1 MKYLIETT
9 EVYRVDSED
18 EIKNVVE
25 EAKRTSTVVKHNYT
39 YKCKKQKGEIIDEW
53 YKVSI
58 TKKWDDEKEPCGST
72 SVSYGIV
79 SAWGDSNNED

>member
-9 EVYRVDSED
+9 EVYRVDDED
-18 EIKNVVE
+18 EAKVVVE
-25 EAKRTSTVVKHNYT
+25 EAKRTSTVVKYNCT
-39 YKCKKQKGEIIDEW
+39 YKCKKQKGEIVDEW

-72 SVSYGIV
+72 KVSYGV
-79 SAWGDSNNED
+79 VNGWEDTDEN

>member
-9 EVYRVDSED
+9 EVYRVDNED

-39 YKCKKQKGEIIDEW
+39 YKCKKQKG
-53 YKVSI
+53 
-58 TKKWDDEKEPCGST
+58 
-72 SVSYGIV
+72 
-79 SAWGDSNNED
+79 

>member
-9 EVYRVDSED
+9 EVYRVDNED

-39 YKCKKQKGEIIDEW
+39 YKCKKQKGEIVDEW

-58 TKKWDDEKEPCGST
+58 TKKWDDEKEASGST
-72 SVSYGIV
+72 KVSYGV
-79 SAWGDSNNED
+79 ESAWGDSDEN

>member
-9 EVYRVDSED
+9 EVYRVDNED

-39 YKCKKQKGEIIDEW
+39 YKCKKQKGEIVDEW

-72 SVSYGIV
+72 KVSYGV
-79 SAWGDSNNED
+79 ESAWGDGDEN